1 MHSFSVGR
9 FAVHHV
15 EEWQGPFAAPSELF
29 AGFDP
34 GRFAAF
40 RDELPAATYQRDDD
54 RNQHA
59 VLPCSRRAVAAASV
73 KSSYDRDVYPPAPR
87 LFR

>member
-34 GRFAAF
+34 ERFATF
-40 RDELPAATYQRDDD
+40 RDELPAATYLRDDD
-54 RNQHA
+54 RLYAFLQ
-59 VLPCSRRAVAAASV
+59 S
-73 KSSYDRDVYPPAPR
+73 
-87 LFR
+87 